1 MYPAHKLTESPE
13 SVNFQRFS
21 AFSSRFARLASPKNR
36 VNPMPARKSTTA
48 SANSAAASIEDMGF
62 EDAMAELD
70 NLIQAVENNRLPL
83 EETLQSYQRGQ
94 QLIAR
99 CTALLRDAEQ
109 RIQQF
114 DGERLNDFNPAERA

>member
-1 MYPAHKLTESPE
+1 
-13 SVNFQRFS
+13 
-21 AFSSRFARLASPKNR
+21 
-36 VNPMPARKSTTA
+36 
-48 SANSAAASIEDMGF
+48 
-62 EDAMAELD
+62 MAELET
-70 NLIQAVENNRLPL
+70 LIQAVENNRLPL

-114 DGERLNDFNPAERA
+114 NGEALSDFTPAERS